1 MEAAKRELPLS
12 NSIEFEELFAENCQP
27 DRSLTANEDQTD
39 IIEASVTEAAK
50 LLDIT
55 ERTIW
60 RRIRQKKLNATLV
73 DGKTVIRLRQTDIA
87 GRQSDTRSDI
97 ERVEAHPVS
106 DHSDN
111 VTDVRADIT
120 ETESAIELI
129 AELAAKL
136 EAATYRNGY
145 LEAVLKNQSDQIQ
158 LLPDLQAQAQKKELL
173 EQEVADLRAQAN
185 KVTELESVLTEKNN
199 EIVQLRETLTANE
212 KKGWLN
218 SVASWF
224 KGQPEK

>member
-1 MEAAKRELPLS
+1 MEAAKRELPLA
-12 NSIEFEELFAENCQP
+12 NSIEFEELFAENCQS
-27 DRSLTANEDQTD
+27 DKALTVNEDHTD

-87 GRQSDTRSDI
+87 ARQPDARSDI

-106 DHSDN
+106 DNSDD
-111 VTDVRADIT
+111 VTDARADIT

-158 LLPDLQAQAQKKELL
+158 LLPDLQAQARKKELL
-173 EQEVADLRAQAN
+173 EQEVEELRAHAN
-185 KVTELESVLTEKNN
+185 RATELESVIAEKNN
-199 EIVQLRETLTANE
+199 EIVQLRENLTANS

>member
-1 MEAAKRELPLS
+1 MEAAKRELPLA
-12 NSIEFEELFAENCQP
+12 NSIEFEELFAENCQS
-27 DRSLTANEDQTD
+27 DKALTVNEDHTD

-87 GRQSDTRSDI
+87 ARQPDARSDI
-97 ERVEAHPVS
+97 ERFEAHPVS
-106 DHSDN
+106 DNSDD
-111 VTDVRADIT
+111 VTDARADIT

-158 LLPDLQAQAQKKELL
+158 LLPDLQAQARKKELL
-173 EQEVADLRAQAN
+173 EQEVEELRAHAN
-185 KVTELESVLTEKNN
+185 RATELESVIAEKNN
-199 EIVQLRETLTANE
+199 EIVQLRENLTANS

>member
-1 MEAAKRELPLS
+1 MEAAKIKQPLA
-12 NSIEFEELFAENCQP
+12 NSVEFEELFAESCQP
-27 DRSLTANEDQTD
+27 DSSLTANQDQTD
-39 IIEASVTEAAK
+39 IIQASVTEAAK
-50 LLDIT
+50 LLEIT

-73 DGKTVIRLRQTDIA
+73 DGKTIIRLRQTDIPI
-87 GRQSDTRSDI
+87 RQSDKRSDI

-106 DHSDN
+106 DTSDN
-111 VTDVRADIT
+111 VTDSQSDIT

-158 LLPDLQAQAQKKELL
+158 LLPDLQAQARKKEML

-199 EIVQLRETLTANE
+199 EIIQLRETLTANE

>member
-1 MEAAKRELPLS
+1 MEAAKRKEPIADS
-12 NSIEFEELFAENCQP
+12 VEFDELFAECCQP
-27 DRSLTANEDQTD
+27 DRALKGNHDQTD
-39 IIEASVTEAAK
+39 TIQASVTEAAR
-50 LLDIT
+50 LLEIT
-55 ERTIW
+55 ERTVW

-73 DGKTVIRLRQTDIA
+73 DGKTVIRLRQADIPS
-87 GRQSDTRSDI
+87 RQSDI
-97 ERVEAHPVS
+97 ERVDAHPVS
-106 DHSDN
+106 DNSDD
-111 VTDVRADIT
+111 VTDVKSAIT

-158 LLPDLQAQAQKKELL
+158 LLPDLQAQARKKELL

-199 EIVQLRETLTANE
+199 EIIQLRETLTANE
-212 KKGWLN
+212 KRGWLN
-218 SVASWF
+218 SVVSWF